1 MRPDIVGG
9 GRPGHWAFLSPPP
22 MVRDAQGW
30 AWRLGRHG
38 LAEGLTTRKGQPLAK
53 EAKLLAM
60 NVCRIRDGW
69 KRCGSFIPGTSVLIG
84 GASIVAKSHW
94 KE

>member
-1 MRPDIVGG
+1 MGFPLPPSNGERRAGLQEVERP
-9 GRPGHWAFLSPPP
+9 RL
-22 MVRDAQGW
+22 GW